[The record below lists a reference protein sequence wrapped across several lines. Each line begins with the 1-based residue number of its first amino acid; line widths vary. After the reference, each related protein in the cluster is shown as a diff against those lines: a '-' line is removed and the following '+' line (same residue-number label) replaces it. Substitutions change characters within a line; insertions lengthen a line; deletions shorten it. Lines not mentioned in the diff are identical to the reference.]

1 MQQNRHIHTVSEV
14 NRYIK
19 ELIQGDLRLRNLWV
33 VGELSNFKHHRS
45 GHMYFTVKDGSSA
58 VRCVFFRRENM
69 RCQFRPVDGMKV
81 YLHGSLAVYEPDGAY
96 QLYITEMEPAGVGS
110 LFTAFQQLK
119 EKLEQEGLFREELKK
134 SIPALPRRIGV
145 ITSLTGAALQ
155 DILTTVKRRFRHIHL
170 VVAESLMQGPGA
182 ASDICRALELLNND
196 LNGIDL
202 IIIARGGGSLEDL
215 QPFNTEQVARAIS
228 HSRLPVISAVGH
240 ETDLTIA
247 DLTADLRA
255 ATPTAAVAA
264 ALPELDELAKRLE
277 QLLNRAALSLQ
288 RRLQQEKQLLD
299 YTITN
304 RFYRNPT
311 IRVTRS
317 RNELHRLREL
327 LCRQTVRLLQL
338 KGLKLAAL
346 EDKLEGFSPLQVM
359 KRGYCYCRDEQGKI
373 VRTVRDLAVGSLLN
387 LSFNDGTARCRTEA
401 VEEAE

>member
-1 MQQNRHIHTVSEV
+1 MQQSRLIYTVSEI
-14 NRYIK
+14 NRYVK
-19 ELIQGDLRLRNLWV
+19 SLIQGAPRLRNLWV
-33 VGELSNFKHHRS
+33 MGELSNFKHHRS
-45 GHMYFTVKDGSSA
+45 GHMYFTVKDSSSA
-58 VRCVFFRRENM
+58 IRCVFFRRENI
-69 RCQFRPVDGMKV
+69 RCQFHPVDGMKV

-119 EKLEQEGLFREELKK
+119 EKLEREGLFREELKQR
-134 SIPALPRRIGV
+134 IPALPRKIGV

-155 DILTTVKRRFRHIHL
+155 DILTMVKRRFRHLHL

-182 ASDICRALELLNND
+182 ASDICRALELLNRLD
-196 LNGIDL
+196 GIDL

-215 QPFNTEQVARAIS
+215 QPFNTEKVARAIS
-228 HSRLPVISAVGH
+228 CSRLPVISAVGH
-240 ETDLTIA
+240 ETDYTIA

-264 ALPELDELAKRLE
+264 ALPELDELLKHLE

-288 RRLQQEKQLLD
+288 RRLQQEKQILD
-299 YTITN
+299 YTITG

-311 IRVTRS
+311 LRVTRS
-317 RNELHRLREL
+317 RNELHRLTSL

-373 VRTVRDLAVGSLLN
+373 VRSVRDLTVGSLLK
-387 LSFNDGTARCRTEA
+387 LSFNDGSARCRTEA
-401 VEEAE
+401 VEEV